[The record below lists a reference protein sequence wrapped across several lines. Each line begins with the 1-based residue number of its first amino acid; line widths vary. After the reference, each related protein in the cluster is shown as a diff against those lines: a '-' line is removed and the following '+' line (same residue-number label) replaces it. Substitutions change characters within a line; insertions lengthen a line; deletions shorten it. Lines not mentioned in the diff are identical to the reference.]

1 MVPDARYGQLG
12 HPLAFDGRLGRRE
25 SAERVDVAATTSGN
39 SMQDGTAAATPSG
52 RIERHARPRVVIDR
66 AVAERA
72 AAVASGAGTNSSEA
86 GRDRFVGALSRLGLL
101 AKVERYLAE
110 VRSVRLDAGAVE
122 ILVTSKFVAELLQR
136 RGGEACL
143 AASRELLGPSAECRV
158 IVDPATARVSLP
170 AAAVQPPVVRA
181 AEAPGV
187 ARPRTVRHRLE
198 DFVVG
203 ASNRLA
209 YSAAVRLADGQNAD
223 SISPLFLHAPC
234 GMGKTHLLQG
244 IAARFMEKHAGA
256 SVRCLTAEAF
266 TNEFIAALKAGGIE
280 GFRRSYRRVALLC
293 IDDVHFLS
301 SKDATQTE
309 LLHTLDAIAQSG
321 AKIVLASDE
330 HPREIRK
337 LSSALSSRFM
347 SGAVL
352 RIEEPDEALR
362 RALADQLARRRGLS
376 LDESGAAAMAAASWR
391 SVRELEGVLTQVTA
405 AVRLLPELSTLE
417 ALSATQVRRAI
428 EMAGGTRPASTAG
441 SGGQTRSRRPV
452 PMGLI
457 LSEVART
464 LCVEP
469 TEMAGT
475 GRHRR
480 VVLARS
486 IVVYLARRL
495 TTLSFPEIAR
505 AMGRPNHSSVITAH
519 NRLLG
524 LLKDAEACEMGEI
537 ESEELILT
545 HADLRAIG
553 VSASL
558 REFCR
563 GVEMGAVEKAEK
575 V

>member
-1 MVPDARYGQLG
+1 MPT
-12 HPLAFDGRLGRRE
+12 
-25 SAERVDVAATTSGN
+25 TTSGN
-39 SMQDGTAAATPSG
+39 SVQDHGAAGAPSG
-52 RIERHARPRVVIDR
+52 RIERHARPRLAPDR
-66 AVAERA
+66 VAADRIAPAGDAVRE
-72 AAVASGAGTNSSEA
+72 
-86 GRDRFVGALSRLGLL
+86 RFVSELRRLGSLP
-101 AKVERYLAE
+101 AVERYLTEA
-110 VRSVRLDAGAVE
+110 RAIRIDGGTLE

-143 AASRELLGPSAECRV
+143 AAARALLGAQAQLR
-158 IVDPATARVSLP
+158 IRVDPATARVSLP
-170 AAAVQPPVVRA
+170 GAATGSASVSPGTVSGSANGAVSGSAPVVRGPDP
-181 AEAPGV
+181 APK
-187 ARPRTVRHRLE
+187 PRGAVSRHRLE
-198 DFVVG
+198 DFIVG

-209 YSAAVRLADGQNAD
+209 YSAAVRLADGAQAD

-244 IAARFMEKHAGA
+244 IAARFGEKHPGS

-266 TNEFIAALKAGGIE
+266 TNEFIAALKGGSIE

-309 LLHTLDAIAQSG
+309 LLHTLDAIAHGG

-362 RALADQLARRRGLS
+362 RALSEQLARRRGLS
-376 LDESGAAAMAAASWR
+376 LDESGVGALAAASWR
-391 SVRELEGVLTQVTA
+391 SVRELEGVLTQVIA
-405 AVRLLPELSTLE
+405 AVRLLPELASLD

-428 EMAGGTRPASTAG
+428 EMAGGSRPLALAT
-441 SGGQTRSRRPV
+441 GGPGARSRRPV
-452 PMGLI
+452 PMSVI
-457 LSEVART
+457 LAEVARA
-464 LCVEP
+464 LCVDQS
-469 TEMAGT
+469 EMAGT

-486 IVVYLARRL
+486 IGVYLARRL

-519 NRLLG
+519 NRLLA
-524 LLKDAEACEMGEI
+524 LLQAAEACELGGA
-537 ESEELILT
+537 ESEELLLT

-553 VSASL
+553 LSASL

-563 GVEMGAVEKAEK
+563 VVEAGAIEAAEK
-575 V
+575 L

>member
-1 MVPDARYGQLG
+1 MPT
-12 HPLAFDGRLGRRE
+12 
-25 SAERVDVAATTSGN
+25 TTSGN
-39 SMQDGTAAATPSG
+39 SVQDLNATGAPGG
-52 RIERHARPRVVIDR
+52 RIERHARPRLAPERLAADR
-66 AVAERA
+66 IAPGGDAVRE
-72 AAVASGAGTNSSEA
+72 
-86 GRDRFVGALSRLGLL
+86 RFVSELRRLGTLP
-101 AKVERYLAE
+101 AVERYLTEARA
-110 VRSVRLDAGAVE
+110 VHIDAGTLE

-143 AASRELLGPSAECRV
+143 AGAKALLGPQAQLR
-158 IVDPATARVSLP
+158 IRVDPATARVNLSGASNGP
-170 AAAVQPPVVRA
+170 ASGSPGTVSGSATGSTTAVRTPDATAKPRA
-181 AEAPGV
+181 ASS
-187 ARPRTVRHRLE
+187 RHRLE
-198 DFVVG
+198 DFIVG

-209 YSAAVRLADGQNAD
+209 YSAAVRLADGAQAD

-244 IAARFMEKHAGA
+244 ITARFSEKHPGS

-266 TNEFIAALKAGGIE
+266 TNEFIAALKGGAIE

-309 LLHTLDAIAQSG
+309 LLHTLDAIAQGG

-362 RALADQLARRRGLS
+362 RALSEQLARRRGLA
-376 LDESGAAAMAAASWR
+376 LDESGVGALASASWR
-391 SVRELEGVLTQVTA
+391 SVRELEGVLTQVIA
-405 AVRLLPELSTLE
+405 AVRLLPELASLD

-428 EMAGGTRPASTAG
+428 EMAGGSRTLALAT
-441 SGGQTRSRRPV
+441 GGPGARSRRPV
-452 PMGLI
+452 PMSVI
-457 LSEVART
+457 LAEVARS
-464 LCVEP
+464 LCVDQS
-469 TEMAGT
+469 EMAGT

-486 IVVYLARRL
+486 IGVYLARRL

-519 NRLLG
+519 NRLLA
-524 LLKDAEACEMGEI
+524 LLQAAEACELGGA
-537 ESEELILT
+537 ESEELLLT
-545 HADLRAIG
+545 HADMRSIG
-553 VSASL
+553 LSASL

-563 GVEMGAVEKAEK
+563 VVEAGVIDAAEK

>member
-12 HPLAFDGRLGRRE
+12 HPLAFEGRRGLRE
-25 SAERVDVAATTSGN
+25 SAERVDVATTTSGN
-39 SMQDGTAAATPSG
+39 SLQDTGAPGG
-52 RIERHARPRVVIDR
+52 RVERHARPRVVIDR
-66 AVAERA
+66 VVGDR
-72 AAVASGAGTNSSEA
+72 VAGTPSGTGSSPESSA
-86 GRDRFVGALSRLGLL
+86 RDRFLGALTRLGLL
-101 AKVERYLAE
+101 PKVERYMAE
-110 VRSVRLDAGAVE
+110 IRSVRIDSGTLE

-136 RGGEACL
+136 RSADACQ
-143 AASRELLGPSAECRV
+143 AAARELLGAQAVVRV
-158 IVDPATARVSLP
+158 SVDPAVARVSLP
-170 AAAVQPPVVRA
+170 SSETVVSHPRPI
-181 AEAPGV
+181 EAPV
-187 ARPRTVRHRLE
+187 APKPRHQRHRLD
-198 DFVVG
+198 DFIVG

-209 YSAAVRLADGQNAD
+209 YSAAVRLAEGQQAD
-223 SISPLFLHAPC
+223 SISPLFFHAAC

-244 IAARFMEKHAGA
+244 IAARFTELHPGA

-266 TNEFIAALKAGGIE
+266 TNEFIAALKAGAIE

-352 RIEEPDEALR
+352 RIEEPDESLR
-362 RALADQLARRRGLS
+362 RALADQLSRRRGLS
-376 LDESGAAAMAAASWR
+376 LDDSGASALAAASWR
-391 SVRELEGVLTQVTA
+391 SVRELEGVLTQVMA
-405 AVRLLPELSTLE
+405 AVRLLPELSSLA
-417 ALSATQVRRAI
+417 ALGATQVRRAI
-428 EMAGGTRPASTAG
+428 ELAGGSRPASFTS
-441 SGGQTRSRRPV
+441 SGVGVRSRRPV
-452 PMGLI
+452 PMSLI
-457 LSEVART
+457 LAEIARN
-464 LCVEP
+464 LCVDQA
-469 TEMAGT
+469 EMAGT

-486 IVVYLARRL
+486 IGVYLARRL

-519 NRLLG
+519 NRLLA
-524 LLKDAEACEMGEI
+524 LLKDAEATEMGEP
-537 ESEELILT
+537 ESEELMLT

-553 VSASL
+553 LSASL

-563 GVEMGAVEKAEK
+563 VVETGAIEHAEK